1 MQNVKVKSSNSNSK
15 SRRYLRWL
23 VFGSSTPPSLY
34 LSPGGREYTVTLS
47 LRERVAKGRV
57 RAFVASILAALISS
71 LI

>member
-1 MQNVKVKSSNSNSK
+1 MHLPVIAIPNQGAIFV
-15 SRRYLRWL
+15 
-23 VFGSSTPPSLY
+23 GSSSAPQRTPLSISLPEGESI
-34 LSPGGREYTVTLS
+34 LFTLS